1 MNPFITLNQVVC
13 APLAVNEVDTDVIYP
28 GRFLSTTKRTGLSSL
43 LFHDLRHTKL
53 ENNAIDTTSTNK
65 EDTHKEDHKDK
76 HVPFVLDQVAYQNA
90 QVMVVGD
97 HFGCGSSREHA
108 PWALLD
114 FGIRCLISTRFGD
127 IFLDNCFKN
136 GILCITLP
144 QEQVDR
150 LMKYAH
156 DQKLLSI
163 DLPQQLILLEN
174 HQEIAFSIDSY
185 VKTSLLQGLDEIE
198 QTMRKLDQVKAFEQQ
213 HYQAFPWLNPQ

>member
-1 MNPFITLNQVVC
+1 M
-13 APLAVNEVDTDVIYP
+13 
-28 GRFLSTTKRTGLSSL
+28 
-43 LFHDLRHTKL
+43 
-53 ENNAIDTTSTNK
+53 
-65 EDTHKEDHKDK
+65 
-76 HVPFVLDQVAYQNA
+76 
-90 QVMVVGD
+90 
-97 HFGCGSSREHA
+97 
-108 PWALLD
+108 
-114 FGIRCLISTRFGD
+114 
-127 IFLDNCFKN
+127 
-136 GILCITLP
+136 CITLP